1 MSVYKRPGAST
12 FTYDFELG
20 GRRLSGDT
28 GETEKRKAEKFQEQV
43 RRQERARLE
52 AAKGKQGANMTFGAA
67 CTRYFDEVGEHHV
80 QGDTT
85 LSSLEWLQDNI
96 GKRTLVS
103 SIDEERVSFL
113 VAKRRQEF
121 RKVGNEATPKKR
133 VSNATVNRTCTE
145 PLRKVMRRAGEK
157 WGCVVQPID
166 WSSHMLPEPKER
178 VREASVDEE
187 ALVMDHLDRG
197 YENAVL
203 FAVLTGC
210 RRMEIV
216 GLSWQKV
223 DFFTRQFTVLGKGA
237 KLRTIPMSS
246 AVFELLWSMKDH
258 DPVWVF
264 TYAAARTDKRRRIE
278 RGVRYPMTDA
288 GLRTAM
294 RRAVAG
300 AGIAHLRFHDLR
312 HTAATRILRKSNLR
326 VVQELLGHS
335 EPSTTAKYAH
345 ALSEDIR
352 AAMDAASPTN
362 IPPGEVEFRLS
373 TIRKGPK
380 Q

>member
-1 MSVYKRPGAST
+1 
-12 FTYDFELG
+12 
-20 GRRLSGDT
+20 
-28 GETEKRKAEKFQEQV
+28 
-43 RRQERARLE
+43 
-52 AAKGKQGANMTFGAA
+52 MTFGAA

-85 LSSLEWLQDNI
+85 LSSLEWLEANI

-103 SIDEERVSFL
+103 SITEERVSFL

-121 RKVGNEATPKKR
+121 RKVGNSKTTPKR

-145 PLRKVMRRAGEK
+145 PLRKVLRRASEK

-187 ALVMDHLDRG
+187 ALVMDRLDRG
-197 YENAVL
+197 YDDAVL

-216 GLSWQKV
+216 GLTWQQV
-223 DFFTRQFTVLGKGA
+223 DFFTRQFTVTGKSK

-258 DPVWVF
+258 DPEWVF
-264 TYAAARTDKRRRIE
+264 TYEAARTDKSRKIH

-326 VVQELLGHS
+326 VVQNLLGHAD
-335 EPSTTAKYAH
+335 PATTAKYAH
-345 ALSEDIR
+345 ALTEDIR
-352 AAMDAASPTN
+352 AAMDAVSPTN
-362 IPPGEVEFRLS
+362 IPTDEVEYRLKS
-373 TIRKGPK
+373 LAKKDKLG
-380 Q
+380 